1 MFALMDILMIGKKFN
16 KTKEKKDFYC
26 QLHMKD
32 IPDAGYA
39 HGKRV

>member
-1 MFALMDILMIGKKFN
+1 MNILMIEKKSN

-26 QLHMKD
+26 QLHTKD
-32 IPDAGYA
+32 IPDAGYV